1 MAKRAVLDTNVFV
14 YGFEFQSS
22 NSAKIISLINN
33 GELEAVITQQVL
45 DEVVRYF
52 RNFHGKGLAD
62 EFRHYLL
69 EVCTIIPEA
78 ELAKEMAGIRGKIKE
93 KDLQQIA
100 AARHLQLKIVS
111 YDRDFE
117 GFEEYVTPREFITS
131 LGKKHFV
138 TKF

>member
-1 MAKRAVLDTNVFV
+1 MAKRAVLDTNVFM

-22 NSAKIISLINN
+22 NSAKIIGMINN
-33 GELEAVITQQVL
+33 GVLEAVITQQVL

-52 RNFHGKGLAD
+52 RNFHDKKLAD

-78 ELAKEMAGIRGKIKE
+78 ELAKEMEGIRGEIKE

-117 GFEEYVTPREFITS
+117 GFEEYITPHDFIKN
-131 LGKKHFV
+131 LGKKTSG